1 MYIEKERDEID
12 IQTEA
17 VCDFDSPKV
26 INSSDGCFVAGMKK
40 PWRSSVPAAYIHSL
54 YIDI

>member
-1 MYIEKERDEID
+1 MYIENERDEID

-40 PWRSSVPAAYIHSL
+40 PWRSSAPAAYIHSL
-54 YIDI
+54 YID